1 MNGITNDELKEILG
15 RHVLWLNGDPDGV
28 RADLSGANLS
38 GADLRGADLYRANLR
53 EANLSWANLYWANL
67 YRADLYRANL
77 CWANLHRADLYGADL
92 CEANLRRADLYRA
105 NLRGADLYRAN
116 LRGADLYGADLCET
130 KNVPFIPMA
139 CPESGSYTA
148 YKRASK
154 TGDACTKYIVVLEIS
169 SDAIRS
175 SATTRKC
182 RANKAKVIRIEN
194 LDGSI
199 PDGISECRSEYNPSF
214 IYKIGETVEVKNF
227 DMDRWN
233 ECAPGIHHFISRQE
247 AVEY

>member
-1 MNGITNDELKEILG
+1 MNCIANDELKEILG

-28 RADLSGANLS
+28 RADLCEANLCW
-38 GADLRGADLYRANLR
+38 ADLREANLYRADLRWANLRGADLYRANLR
-53 EANLSWANLYWANL
+53 EANL
-67 YRADLYRANL
+67 R
-77 CWANLHRADLYGADL
+77 GADL
-92 CEANLRRADLYRA
+92 CEA
-105 NLRGADLYRAN
+105 
-116 LRGADLYGADLCET
+116 

-139 CPESGSYTA
+139 CPESGSYIA
-148 YKRASK
+148 YKKASK
-154 TGDACTKYIVVLEIS
+154 TGDACTKYIIVLEIA

-199 PDGISECRSEYNPSF
+199 PDGISECRSDYDPSF
-214 IYKIGETVEVKNF
+214 IYKIGETIEVKNF
-227 DMDRWN
+227 DMNRWH
-233 ECAPGIHHFISRQE
+233 ECAPGIHHFINRQE